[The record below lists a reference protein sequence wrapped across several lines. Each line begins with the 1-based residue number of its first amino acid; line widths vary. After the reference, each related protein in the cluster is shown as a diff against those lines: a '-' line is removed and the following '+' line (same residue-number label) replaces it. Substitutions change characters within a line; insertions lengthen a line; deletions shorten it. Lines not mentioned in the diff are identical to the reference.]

1 MLSAYNPEIIVCGL
15 DEAGRGPLAGPVVA
29 GAVILPKGFYHP
41 LLNDSKKLSEKQRDL
56 LRPIIEKEAVEWAVS
71 VVSPQEIDEINIL
84 QASFAAMH
92 RCVDQ
97 LKTKPDLLLID
108 GNRFNPYPN
117 IPHECMIKGDGRFF
131 SIAAASI
138 LAKTH
143 RDGIMYQLHEEYP
156 VYGWNKNKGYPTKA
170 HRLAIA
176 EHGLSRYHRRSF
188 RLLPEQM
195 KLNLSQRR

>member
-1 MLSAYNPEIIVCGL
+1 MLETYNPNIIVAGL

-29 GAVILPKGFYHP
+29 GVVILPPGFKHP

-56 LRPIIEKEAVEWAVS
+56 LRPIIEKEAVEWAISIVE
-71 VVSPQEIDEINIL
+71 PKEIDEINIL

-92 RCVDQ
+92 RCIDQ
-97 LKTKPDLLLID
+97 LNTKPDLLLVD
-108 GNRFNPYPN
+108 GNRFIPYSN

-143 RDGIMYQLHEEYP
+143 RDEIMYKLHKDYPEYC
-156 VYGWNKNKGYPTKA
+156 WNTNKGYPTKG

-176 EHGLSRYHRRSF
+176 SHGLSPHHRLSF
-188 RLLPEQM
+188 RQLPEN
-195 KLNLSQRR
+195 KLIE